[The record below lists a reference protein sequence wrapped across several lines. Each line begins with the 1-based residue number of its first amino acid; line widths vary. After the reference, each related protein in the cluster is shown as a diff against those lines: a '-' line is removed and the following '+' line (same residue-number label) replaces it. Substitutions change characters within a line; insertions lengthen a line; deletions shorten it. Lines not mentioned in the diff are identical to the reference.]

1 MKNLLIIIV
10 SFFCFTACESRN
22 DYEINNNK
30 NYEKSKI
37 SLQETEQK
45 SPSSFIIAKGDQ
57 KKNFIGQ
64 TVIKGTIT
72 NNAKMVTFKDI
83 DVKISF
89 YSKTGTLLEE
99 DHETVYERI
108 APGKSAKFKAKMF
121 TPKGTDS
128 VAFKVEA
135 AKY

>member
-10 SFFCFTACESRN
+10 SFLCFTACESKK
-22 DYEINNNK
+22 DYEINSSK

-45 SPSSFIIAKGDQ
+45 SPSNFITAQGDQ
-57 KKNFIGQ
+57 KRNFVGQ
-64 TVIKGTIT
+64 TVIKGTVT

-99 DHETVYERI
+99 DHETIYEMVL
-108 APGKSAKFKAKMF
+108 PGTTKKFKSKYF

-128 VAFKVEA
+128 VGFKVMS
-135 AKY
+135 AKF

>member
-1 MKNLLIIIV
+1 MKNLVIIIA
-10 SFFCFTACESRN
+10 SFFCFTACESKN

-99 DHETVYERI
+99 DHETVYEMVL
-108 APGKSAKFKAKMF
+108 PGTTKKFKTKYY

-128 VAFKVEA
+128 VGFKIVT
-135 AKY
+135 AKF